1 MLLDLRGQITLGR
14 ETETLRQML
23 DQLIRAGRSQVILNL
38 AEVNYIDSVGI
49 ATLIASYKSAREQGG
64 DVKLLN
70 LTRRVHDV
78 LQITRLCTVFDTY
91 DTVEKAQRSF
101 GQKPLS

>member
-70 LTRRVHDV
+70 LTRRVRDV
-78 LQITRLCTVFDTY
+78 LQITRLCTVFDIY
-91 DTVEKAQRSF
+91 DTIENAQRSF
-101 GQKPLS
+101 ERKPLS